1 MKRTVLIEGILLLVI
16 GLVSAGEGMH
26 LIVDKDPNIIYD
38 MIGPGYY
45 VLLLSIALMATGV
58 VHLIVNYRK
67 RLIMEKVEVT
77 GEMRRR
83 MISIVAV
90 MAIYTFLIGIT
101 GYLVATIV
109 FFLLEFRVI
118 GIKSW
123 RLNVILTI
131 VLTAVYY
138 IVFIRY
144 CDMVFPRG
152 ILLR

>member
-123 RLNVILTI
+123 RLNVTLTI
-131 VLTAVYY
+131 LLTAVYY

>member
-131 VLTAVYY
+131 LLTAVYY